1 MSGPVHQITTAV
13 VLSAVVAGCAG
24 EEPAAATLD
33 VETVARGLETP
44 WALAFA
50 PDGRLFIAERP
61 GRIRVVDHDSLLP
74 EPWAVLDVHES
85 AGQSLE
91 TGLMGL
97 AVDPDFSANSR
108 VYVCY
113 TYSSRGALRNRIAV
127 LAEGNGKGENL
138 QELLSDI
145 PAASYHNGC
154 RMKFGPD
161 GKLYATT
168 GDASESRDDAA
179 TAQSLSSLAGKVLRL
194 NTDGTVPDDNPY
206 PGSYVW
212 SVGHRNSQGL
222 AFDPQSGRL
231 FATEHGTGKGGNNEL
246 NIISKGQNYGWP
258 VVIGIAAD
266 TQFIEPI
273 LVIEDAPAGAAFVS
287 GDSYPELRGN
297 LLIASIGTRRLIR
310 IALSSDETPRV
321 LERETLID
329 GTYGRLRDVVQGPDG
344 LIYLATSNRDGRG
357 QPGADDDRV
366 LRLIASRR

>member
-1 MSGPVHQITTAV
+1 
-13 VLSAVVAGCAG
+13 
-24 EEPAAATLD
+24 
-33 VETVARGLETP
+33 
-44 WALAFA
+44 
-50 PDGRLFIAERP
+50 
-61 GRIRVVDHDSLLP
+61 
-74 EPWAVLDVHES
+74 
-85 AGQSLE
+85 
-91 TGLMGL
+91 
-97 AVDPDFSANSR
+97 
-108 VYVCY
+108 
-113 TYSSRGALRNRIAV
+113 
-127 LAEGNGKGENL
+127 
-138 QELLSDI
+138 
-145 PAASYHNGC
+145 
-154 RMKFGPD
+154 MKFGPD

-168 GDASESRDDAA
+168 GDASESRDDAV

-231 FATEHGTGKGGNNEL
+231 FATEHGTGEGGNNEL

-258 VVIGIAAD
+258 NVIGIAAD
-266 TQFIEPI
+266 TQFIQPI

-366 LRLIASRR
+366 LRLMASRR